1 MDSPRVSIIT
11 PVFNGERYLEET
23 AQGVLGQTLSDWEW
37 LLVDDGSTDASVA
50 IAQRYAARY
59 PGKVRCLEHP
69 GRANHGQLASRI
81 RGAASAR
88 AGVIALLDQDDV
100 WEKDYLEKHLAVWDA
115 AQPEGVFLSYGP
127 SLYWFPGDSGSPG
140 DYVQPMPPGA
150 PKVFGPGE
158 LLESFFATRYA
169 NTPCPSCA
177 LLRREVF
184 PQLRRFE
191 QAAKGSFCED
201 QYLWW
206 YVAARWPVAVHGN
219 VWVRYRRHNA
229 SATAEF
235 TNSAE
240 ATNRAELA
248 FLRTVQDDL
257 AKVSPD
263 HPLLSGGRLGERIA
277 RLAAAGAPRKPTPRG
292 RLRTLGATPGYA
304 LAVFRRRV
312 LGPPRRLA
320 GRVVNLLGALR
331 SRVRLAVGI
340 RPLSFF
346 WGGDRGRPIFYHY
359 VTQFLR
365 EFAADIR
372 GDCLEFQEDAYTTA
386 FGGRAVT
393 NLDILHIDDSNPR
406 ATLIGDLTKPNTF
419 PSNRFDC
426 IICTHTLHVIL
437 ELDKAV
443 AELYRMLRPNGVL
456 LVAVPLVSMCDP
468 GWHELWRFTA
478 EGLHQVLAKPFG
490 AENVTVRAYGN
501 SLTAAGQ
508 LRGLT
513 ADEFTRAELDSHD
526 LRFAV
531 EVCARAIKKGP
542 LARRASEG

>member
-1 MDSPRVSIIT
+1 MSAPRVSIIT
-11 PVFNGERYLEET
+11 PVFNGAQYLEET

-37 LLVDDGSTDASVA
+37 LLVDDGSTDASIA
-50 IAQRYAARY
+50 ISQRYAARY

-69 GRANHGQLASRI
+69 GRANRGQLATRI
-81 RGAASAR
+81 LGAASAR
-88 AGVIALLDQDDV
+88 ADVIALLDQDDV
-100 WEKDYLEKHLAVWDA
+100 WQKDYLEKHLAVWDA

-127 SLYWFPGDSGSPG
+127 SLYWFAGNPARSR
-140 DYVQPMPPGA
+140 DYVQPMPPGS

-158 LLESFFATRYA
+158 LLETFLATRYD

-177 LLRREVF
+177 LIRREVF

-191 QAAKGSFCED
+191 EAAKGSFCED

-229 SATAEF
+229 SATLEF
-235 TNSAE
+235 TSSRE
-240 ATNRAELA
+240 DTNRAELT
-248 FLRTVQDDL
+248 FLRTVHDNL
-257 AKVSPD
+257 AAVSPD
-263 HPLLSGGRLGERIA
+263 HPLLSSGRLAERIA
-277 RLAAAGAPRKPTPRG
+277 GLAAAGAPGKPARRG
-292 RLRTLGATPGYA
+292 PLKALRAAPGYA
-304 LAVFRRRV
+304 LAAFRRLV
-312 LGPPRRLA
+312 LGPPKGLA
-320 GRVVNLLGALR
+320 RRVVNLLGALW
-331 SRVRLAVGI
+331 SRVRLAVGVQ
-340 RPLSFF
+340 PLSFF
-346 WGGDRGRPIFYHY
+346 WGGDRGRPIYYHY

-365 EFAADIR
+365 DFSADIR
-372 GDCLEFQEDAYTTA
+372 GRCLEFQEDSYTTA
-386 FGGRAVT
+386 FGGPAVT

-406 ATLIGDLTKPNTF
+406 ATLVGDLTRPNTF

-443 AELYRMLRPNGVL
+443 AELYRMLSPGGVL

-468 GWHELWRFTA
+468 AWHELWRFTA

-526 LRFAV
+526 VRFAV
-531 EVCARAIKKGP
+531 EVCARAVKRKDGEP
-542 LARRASEG
+542 SRGN